1 MRDLEHIL
9 SSRNLAF
16 NIEIYIVTKFGT
28 IRLNEEK
35 ERGHFEEEGVE
46 RFLSSEVNFRKRL
59 H

>member
-1 MRDLEHIL
+1 MQDLEQIL

-16 NIEIYIVTKFGT
+16 NIEIYIITKFGT
-28 IRLNEEK
+28 IRLNEK

-46 RFLSSEVNFRKRL
+46 RFLSSVVNFRKRL